1 MTIPDFQSLMLP
13 LLRIAGDGQEHSVGE
28 CQDTLAEQF
37 GLSEEEVKEL
47 LPSGGQTRFRNRIGW
62 ALTHLRKA
70 GLLEG
75 TGRGKFRITERGL
88 ETLRENPSHLD
99 VKYLDRFPEH
109 RKFRGLREAGG
120 TGEELLPEE
129 SLSPEERLEVAYRD
143 LTRELAQ
150 DLLERVKNCSPE
162 FFERLVLELLV
173 RMGYGGSVREAAQ
186 RVGRTGDGGIDGIIK
201 EDKLGLDVLCVQA
214 KRWQS
219 SVGVDVVRQFAGS
232 LLDRKARKG
241 VLITT
246 SSFTSDA
253 REYAERVGNIVLIDG
268 EKLAELMIEHDVGVA
283 EVARYSLKRVDSDYF
298 EEA

>member
-1 MTIPDFQSLMLP
+1 MAIPDFQSLMLP

-28 CQDTLAEQF
+28 CQDALAEQF
-37 GLSEEEVKEL
+37 GLSEEEVREL
-47 LPSGGQTRFRNRIGW
+47 LPSGRQTRFRNRIGW

-70 GLLEG
+70 GLLES

-99 VKYLDRFPEH
+99 MKYLARFPEY
-109 RKFRGLREAGG
+109 REFRGLGENEG
-120 TGEELLPEE
+120 TGEELLHEE
-129 SLSPEERLEVAYRD
+129 SLPPEERLEAAYRD

-150 DLLERVKNCSPE
+150 ELLERVKSCSPE
-162 FFERLVLELLV
+162 FFERLVLQLLV
-173 RMGYGGSVREAAQ
+173 RMGYGGSVQDAAQ

-201 EDKLGLDVLCVQA
+201 QDKLGLDVLCVQA
-214 KRWQS
+214 KRWQGT
-219 SVGVDVVRQFAGS
+219 VGVDVVRQFAGS
-232 LLDRKARKG
+232 LLDRKARRG

-253 REYAERVGNIVLIDG
+253 REYAERVGNIVLVDG
-268 EKLAELMIEHDVGVA
+268 EKLAELMIEHDVGVTEA
-283 EVARYSLKRVDSDYF
+283 ARYSLKRIDSDYF